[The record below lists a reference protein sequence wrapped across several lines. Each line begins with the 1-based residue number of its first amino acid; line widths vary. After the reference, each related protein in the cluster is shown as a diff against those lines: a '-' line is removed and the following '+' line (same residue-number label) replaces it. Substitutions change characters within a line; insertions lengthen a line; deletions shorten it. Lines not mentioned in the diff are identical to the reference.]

1 MPLTP
6 RVFTIPASAPFLPT
20 LIEALMQDRLGL
32 GFKPG
37 GDPLALSAA
46 TIYLPTRRSC
56 RLAHRMFLDVLKR
69 DAAIL
74 PRIVPI
80 GDIDEDELAFAEAA
94 NGGDTALELPEA
106 LGGLERKMLLAE
118 LILKWAASP
127 EMRGAGDFS
136 LVANSPA
143 SALSLA
149 GELARLMDD
158 MIMRQVSWDR
168 LDELVPHDLDAFWQ
182 KTLRFLAIARVYW
195 PARLAEKGRIEP
207 AERRDRLIAAE
218 SKRLAG
224 HNGPVIAAGSTGS
237 IPATAGLLAT
247 IATLPHGA
255 LVLPGLDTDLDDATW
270 SMIGSADGEPMHA
283 IQQFALA
290 GLLARIGIVRGAVTT
305 LGESLQPHSRER
317 G

>member
-1 MPLTP
+1 MALTP

-20 LIEALMQDRLGL
+20 LIEALLQDRLGL

-37 GDPLALSAA
+37 GDPLALASV
-46 TIYLPTRRSC
+46 TIYLPTRRAC
-56 RLAHRMFLDVLKR
+56 RQAQRIFLDALKS

-74 PRIVPI
+74 PRIVPV
-80 GDIDEDELAFAEAA
+80 GDVDEDELAFAEAA
-94 NGGDTALELPEA
+94 SGDTADAALELPEA

-182 KTLRFLAIARVYW
+182 KTLRFLAIAREYW

-218 SKRLAG
+218 SS
-224 HNGPVIAAGSTGS
+224 VS
-237 IPATAGLLAT
+237 PATT
-247 IATLPHGA
+247 
-255 LVLPGLDTDLDDATW
+255 
-270 SMIGSADGEPMHA
+270 
-283 IQQFALA
+283 
-290 GLLARIGIVRGAVTT
+290 AR
-305 LGESLQPHSRER
+305 
-317 G
+317 